1 MVTQFPTENPPLATV
16 NTHLLRLCR
25 DLQCHCAPSLTCPKP
40 TGRTEGN
47 PACKPSNGSAVP
59 GGPSVQAA
67 LLSPEIGESW
77 LSRRLSVPGRRK
89 CTRPAVV
96 AGGYHRG
103 QRTGHVRT
111 GVTRELGRAS
121 CFSAHESRK
130 MRGPSTPH
138 PLPGRDGARPAARF
152 GGRRRGAGG
161 SGSGGPGSAIK
172 GRGSSDRRGRRAPGP
187 RGRGRTPPWPAE
199 IPACRPHRSACPRTR
214 RRTRAGSRAGT
225 GCRR

>member
-16 NTHLLRLCR
+16 NTHLLRMRQL
-25 DLQCHCAPSLTCPKP
+25 LQCHLDPSLTCPKP

-77 LSRRLSVPGRRK
+77 LSRRLSVPGRQK

-130 MRGPSTPH
+130 TRGTGGTRALASAWCFPSADEPETEHKPWE
-138 PLPGRDGARPAARF
+138 
-152 GGRRRGAGG
+152 AGG
-161 SGSGGPGSAIK
+161 VSG
-172 GRGSSDRRGRRAPGP
+172 RERRAKFP
-187 RGRGRTPPWPAE
+187 E
-199 IPACRPHRSACPRTR
+199 M
-214 RRTRAGSRAGT
+214 GT
-225 GCRR
+225 GSLSGA

>member
-1 MVTQFPTENPPLATV
+1 MTTQLPTENPPLATV
-16 NTHLLRLCR
+16 NTHLLRMRR
-25 DLQCHCAPSLTCPKP
+25 DLQCQRDPSLTCPKP
-40 TGRTEGN
+40 TGRTEGI

-59 GGPSVQAA
+59 GCPSVQAA

-121 CFSAHESRK
+121 CFSAHQSRK
-130 MRGPSTPH
+130 TRGTGGTRALASVGSF
-138 PLPGRDGARPAARF
+138 PLADEPKTEHKTRETSGVSGRE
-152 GGRRRGAGG
+152 
-161 SGSGGPGSAIK
+161 
-172 GRGSSDRRGRRAPGP
+172 RRAKHH
-187 RGRGRTPPWPAE
+187 E
-199 IPACRPHRSACPRTR
+199 M
-214 RRTRAGSRAGT
+214 GT
-225 GCRR
+225 GSLSGA

>member
-1 MVTQFPTENPPLATV
+1 METNPDREPAACDGQ
-16 NTHLLRLCR
+16 HRS
-25 DLQCHCAPSLTCPKP
+25 APDAAPFSQHRSSSLTCPKP

-67 LLSPEIGESW
+67 LLSPEIGDLW

-89 CTRPAVV
+89 STRPAVV
-96 AGGYHRG
+96 ASGNHRG

-130 MRGPSTPH
+130 IRGTGGTRALASAWCFPFADEPETGHKTRETSRVS
-138 PLPGRDGARPAARF
+138 GRE
-152 GGRRRGAGG
+152 
-161 SGSGGPGSAIK
+161 
-172 GRGSSDRRGRRAPGP
+172 RRAKLSE
-187 RGRGRTPPWPAE
+187 R
-199 IPACRPHRSACPRTR
+199 
-214 RRTRAGSRAGT
+214 GT
-225 GCRR
+225 GSLSGA

>member
-1 MVTQFPTENPPLATV
+1 MMTQFPTENPPLATV
-16 NTHLLRLCR
+16 NTHLLRMRR
-25 DLQCHCAPSLTCPKP
+25 DLKCHRAPSLTCPKP
-40 TGRTEGN
+40 TGRTEGI
-47 PACKPSNGSAVP
+47 PACKPRKGSAVP

-121 CFSAHESRK
+121 CFSANKGRK
-130 MRGPSTPH
+130 MRGTGGTRALASAGCF
-138 PLPGRDGARPAARF
+138 PLAGGTGNGTQNAGNERSIGARATSEVP
-152 GGRRRGAGG
+152 
-161 SGSGGPGSAIK
+161 
-172 GRGSSDRRGRRAPGP
+172 
-187 RGRGRTPPWPAE
+187 
-199 IPACRPHRSACPRTR
+199 
-214 RRTRAGSRAGT
+214 
-225 GCRR
+225 